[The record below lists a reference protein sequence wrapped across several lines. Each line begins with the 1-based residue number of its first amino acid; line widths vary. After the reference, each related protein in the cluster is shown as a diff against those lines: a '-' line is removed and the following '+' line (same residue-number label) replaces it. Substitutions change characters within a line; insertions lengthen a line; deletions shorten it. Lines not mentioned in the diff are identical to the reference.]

1 LNLKLL
7 EDVVCAMDMTT
18 PNTPPIACTLAPGDY
33 QARLA
38 WIAELARDA
47 LLGFERHDLVLEL
60 RYALQAADRV
70 REMVR
75 KERECCGFLTFEL
88 EETPREIRLTIRAP
102 EEARGALLLLFGQ
115 FLASARDPMEKAAR
129 TAAVVSAAGAVA
141 CGVCCVLPVALPA
154 VALAGAGGILAWFAG
169 AFAWVTAVAVAAVAG
184 AWGWVWWQSAR
195 SRRRP
200 AASTL
205 YLMALA
211 TALLAVAL
219 LWPLIEPKLRMAL
232 QG

>member
-7 EDVVCAMDMTT
+7 EDVVCAMDMRT

-33 QARLA
+33 HARLA

-47 LLGFERHDLVLEL
+47 LLGFERRELVLEL
-60 RYALQAADRV
+60 RFALEAADRV

-75 KERECCGFLTFEL
+75 KEQACCGFLTFEL

-102 EEARGALLLLFGQ
+102 EEARGAL
-115 FLASARDPMEKAAR
+115 K
-129 TAAVVSAAGAVA
+129 
-141 CGVCCVLPVALPA
+141 VL
-154 VALAGAGGILAWFAG
+154 
-169 AFAWVTAVAVAAVAG
+169 AVAVAAVAG
-184 AWGWVWWQSAR
+184 AWVWVWWQSAR

-200 AASTL
+200 APSTL

-211 TALLAVAL
+211 TVLLVVAL
-219 LWPLIEPKLRMAL
+219 LWPLIEAQLRMAL
-232 QG
+232 RR